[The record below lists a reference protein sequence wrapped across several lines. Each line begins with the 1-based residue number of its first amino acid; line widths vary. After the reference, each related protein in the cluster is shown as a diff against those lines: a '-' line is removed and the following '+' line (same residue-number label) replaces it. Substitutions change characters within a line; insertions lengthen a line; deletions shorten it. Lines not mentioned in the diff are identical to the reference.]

1 MSSEMN
7 AKSPLKPT
15 FEPTFE
21 VCQRFYFDAAHRLQ
35 RKIETEGSRRIHG
48 HTYHAEVA
56 VRGPVD
62 PATGMV
68 MDIGLIRVE
77 VAKVRELLDHH
88 YLDEVPGLG
97 IPTIENLCTF
107 IEKTMRD
114 NGLALSR
121 VTVWRDAVGDRCN
134 MVIPAK

>member
-1 MSSEMN
+1 MSSQ
-7 AKSPLKPT
+7 AS
-15 FEPTFE
+15 FE
-21 VCQRFYFDAAHRLQ
+21 VCQRFYFDAAHHLN

-62 PATGMV
+62 PASGMV

-88 YLDEVPGLG
+88 FLDEVPGLG
-97 IPTIENLCTF
+97 IPTIENLCIF
-107 IEKTMRD
+107 IEKTMRA

-121 VTVWRDAVGDRCN
+121 VTVWRDAVGDRCT
-134 MVIPAK
+134 MVIPGKPEK

>member
-1 MSSEMN
+1 MSSEVKN
-7 AKSPLKPT
+7 TAS
-15 FEPTFE
+15 FE
-21 VCQRFYFDAAHRLQ
+21 VCQRFYFDAAHRLN

-97 IPTIENLCTF
+97 IPTIENLCAF
-107 IEKTMRD
+107 IEKTMRS

-121 VTVWRDAVGDRCN
+121 VSVWRDAVGDRCN
-134 MVIPAK
+134 MLIPEK

>member
-1 MSSEMN
+1 MSSQASSE
-7 AKSPLKPT
+7 A
-15 FEPTFE
+15 TFE
-21 VCQRFYFDAAHRLQ
+21 VCQRFYFDAAHRLN

-97 IPTIENLCTF
+97 IPTIENLCAF
-107 IEKTMRD
+107 IEKTMRS

-121 VTVWRDAVGDRCN
+121 VSVWRDAVGDRCN
-134 MVIPAK
+134 MLLPVK

>member
-1 MSSEMN
+1 MSS
-7 AKSPLKPT
+7 
-15 FEPTFE
+15 EPTFE
-21 VCQRFYFDAAHRLQ
+21 VCQHFYFDAAHHLN
-35 RKIETEGSRRIHG
+35 RKLETEGSRRIHG
-48 HTYHAEVA
+48 HTYHAEIA

-68 MDIGLIRVE
+68 MDIGLIRLE

-88 YLDEVPGLG
+88 FLDEVPGLG
-97 IPTIENLCTF
+97 LPTLENLCIF

-114 NGLALSR
+114 NGLAPSR

-134 MVIPAK
+134 MLIPAK

>member
-1 MSSEMN
+1 MSSPVSSK
-7 AKSPLKPT
+7 A
-15 FEPTFE
+15 TFE
-21 VCQRFYFDAAHRLQ
+21 VCQSFYFDAAHHLN
-35 RKIETEGSRRIHG
+35 RKIEAEGSRRIHG

-88 YLDEVPGLG
+88 FLDEVPGLD
-97 IPTIENLCTF
+97 IPTLENLCIF
-107 IEKTMRD
+107 IEKTMRS

-134 MVIPAK
+134 MVITVQ

>member
-1 MSSEMN
+1 MSSQASSQASFEPSMN
-7 AKSPLKPT
+7 AS
-15 FEPTFE
+15 FE
-21 VCQRFYFDAAHRLQ
+21 VCQRFFFDAAHHLN
-35 RKIETEGSRRIHG
+35 RKIEAEGSRRIHG

-62 PATGMV
+62 PESGMV

-88 YLDEVPGLG
+88 FLDEVPGLG
-97 IPTIENLCTF
+97 IPTLENLCIF
-107 IEKTMRD
+107 IAKTMRS

-134 MVIPAK
+134 MVIPT

>member
-1 MSSEMN
+1 MSSQ
-7 AKSPLKPT
+7 ASSAA
-15 FEPTFE
+15 TFE
-21 VCQRFYFDAAHRLQ
+21 VCQRFYFDAAHHLN
-35 RKIETEGSRRIHG
+35 RKIEAEGSRRIHG

-62 PATGMV
+62 PDSGMV

-88 YLDEVPGLG
+88 FLDEVPGLG
-97 IPTIENLCTF
+97 IPTIENLCIF
-107 IEKTMRD
+107 IEKTMRS

>member
-1 MSSEMN
+1 MSSEVKN
-7 AKSPLKPT
+7 TAS
-15 FEPTFE
+15 FE
-21 VCQRFYFDAAHRLQ
+21 VCQRFYFDAAHRLN

-56 VRGPVD
+56 VRGPVG
-62 PATGMV
+62 PASGMV
-68 MDIGLIRVE
+68 VDIGLIRVE
-77 VAKVRELLDHH
+77 VAKVRDLLDHH

-97 IPTIENLCTF
+97 IPTLENLCAF

-121 VTVWRDAVGDRCN
+121 VSVWRDAVGDRCN
-134 MVIPAK
+134 MKIS